1 MNTSIDTLVA
11 PSATLSP
18 TQGMDWDSE
27 RREKHERLASVSSI
41 LSGKFIPTDKTT
53 EVLENILRVG
63 DRVALEGN
71 NQKQADFLSR
81 ALAQVDPERVHGL
94 HMLFPS
100 ISRPEHLDLFEDGI
114 ATKVDFAF
122 SGQQSARV
130 AQLIDDGTMQV
141 GAIHTYLELY
151 SRMFLDLAPQVS
163 MVAAV
168 AADREGN
175 LYTGPNTEDTPAI
188 SEATAFRSGIVIAQ
202 VNEIVDKLP
211 RVDIPGS
218 WVDLVVEADKPFEV
232 EPLFT
237 RDPRKLTDVHVLL
250 GMLTLRGVYEKH
262 QVTSLNHGVGLD
274 TAAIELLL
282 PTYAQRYGLKGKIC
296 THWALNPHP
305 NLIPAIETGWVEKI
319 SAFGGEVGM
328 SKYVAARPNIFATGP
343 DGSLRSNRMVA
354 QAAGMYATDMFV
366 GSTLQVDPYGNSSTV
381 TAGRLAGFGG
391 APNLGSD
398 ARGRRHA
405 SPAWLDMA
413 QGEGQLGVQRG
424 QKLVVQIAETFNA
437 GADPKFVEQLD
448 AVAVGKNA
456 GMDVAPIMVYGDDV
470 THLVSEEGVAYLYKT
485 QSLEERRKAVSAIA
499 GVTPLGRTSN
509 PEDVAELRR
518 NGIVA
523 FPEDIGVNPSEAS
536 RTLLAAHS
544 IESLVE
550 WSGGLYEPPAK
561 FRSR

>member
-1 MNTSIDTLVA
+1 MTTSTIQAPTLWDTDRRNKAERIDAVSSLVA
-11 PSATLSP
+11 
-18 TQGMDWDSE
+18 
-27 RREKHERLASVSSI
+27 
-41 LSGKFIPTDKTT
+41 GKFIPTEKIT
-53 EVLENILRVG
+53 EALELLIQPG

-81 ALAQVDPERVHGL
+81 SLARVNPERIHDL

-114 ATKVDFAF
+114 ASKVDFAF
-122 SGQQSARV
+122 SGQQSART
-130 AQLIDDGTMQV
+130 AQLVEDGTMQV

-151 SRMFLDLAPQVS
+151 SRMFLDLAPRVS
-163 MVAAV
+163 LVAAV
-168 AADREGN
+168 SADKDGN
-175 LYTGPNTEDTPAI
+175 LFTGPNTEDTPTI
-188 SEATAFRSGIVIAQ
+188 SEATAYRSGIVIAQ
-202 VNEIVDKLP
+202 VNEIVDSLP

-218 WVDLVVEADKPFEV
+218 WVDFVVEADKPFEV
-232 EPLFT
+232 EALFT
-237 RDPRKLTDVHVLL
+237 RDPRQLTDVHVLL
-250 GMLTLRGVYEKH
+250 AMLTIRGVYEKH

-282 PTYAQRYGLKGKIC
+282 PTYAERYGLKGKIC

-305 NLIPAIETGWVEKI
+305 NLIPAIETGWVQRI

-328 SKYVAARPNIFATGP
+328 SNYVAARPDIFATGP
-343 DGSLRSNRMVA
+343 DGSLRSNRMAA
-354 QAAGMYATDMFV
+354 QSAGLYATDMFV
-366 GSTLQVDPYGNSSTV
+366 GSTLQIDPYGNSSTV

-398 ARGRRHA
+398 PRGRRHS

-413 QGEGQLGVQRG
+413 QGEGQLGIQRG

-437 GADPKFVEQLD
+437 GSDPKFVEQLD
-448 AVAVGKNA
+448 AVAVGKKA
-456 GMDVAPIMVYGDDV
+456 GMEIAPVMIYGDDV
-470 THLVSEEGVAYLYKT
+470 THLVSEEGVAYLYKA
-485 QSLEERRKAVSAIA
+485 QSLEERRLAVSAIS
-499 GVTPLGRTSN
+499 GVSPLGGIAN
-509 PEDVAELRR
+509 ADDIAELRR
-518 NGIVA
+518 NGLVG

-544 IESLVE
+544 MESLVE

-561 FRSR
+561 FKSR

>member
-1 MNTSIDTLVA
+1 MTTSTIQAPTLWDTDRRNKAERIDA
-11 PSATLSP
+11 
-18 TQGMDWDSE
+18 
-27 RREKHERLASVSSI
+27 VSS
-41 LSGKFIPTDKTT
+41 LVTGKLIPTEKIT
-53 EVLENILRVG
+53 EALELLIQPG

-81 ALAQVDPERVHGL
+81 SLARVNPERIHDL

-114 ATKVDFAF
+114 ASKVDFAF
-122 SGQQSARV
+122 SGQQSART
-130 AQLIDDGTMQV
+130 AQLVEDGTMQV

-151 SRMFLDLAPQVS
+151 SRMFLDLAPRVS
-163 MVAAV
+163 LVAAV
-168 AADREGN
+168 SADKDGN
-175 LYTGPNTEDTPAI
+175 LFTGPNTEDTPTI
-188 SEATAFRSGIVIAQ
+188 SEATAYRSGIVIAQ
-202 VNEIVDKLP
+202 VNEIVDSLP

-218 WVDLVVEADKPFEV
+218 WVDFVVEADKPFEV
-232 EPLFT
+232 EALFT
-237 RDPRKLTDVHVLL
+237 RDPRQLTDVHVLL
-250 GMLTLRGVYEKH
+250 AMLTIRGVYEKH

-282 PTYAQRYGLKGKIC
+282 PTYAERYGLKGKIC

-305 NLIPAIETGWVEKI
+305 NLIPAIETGWVQRI

-328 SKYVAARPNIFATGP
+328 SNYVAARPDIFATGP
-343 DGSLRSNRMVA
+343 DGSLRSNRMAA
-354 QAAGMYATDMFV
+354 QSAGLYATDMFV
-366 GSTLQVDPYGNSSTV
+366 GSTLQIDPYGNSSTV

-398 ARGRRHA
+398 PRGRRHS

-413 QGEGQLGVQRG
+413 QGEGQLGIQRG

-437 GADPKFVEQLD
+437 GSDPKFVEQLD
-448 AVAVGKNA
+448 AVAVGKKA
-456 GMDVAPIMVYGDDV
+456 GMEIAPVMIYGDDV
-470 THLVSEEGVAYLYKT
+470 THLVSEEGVAYLYKA
-485 QSLEERRKAVSAIA
+485 QSLEERRLAVSAIS
-499 GVTPLGRTSN
+499 GVSPLGGIAN
-509 PEDVAELRR
+509 ADDIAELRR
-518 NGIVA
+518 NGLVG

-544 IESLVE
+544 MESLVE

-561 FRSR
+561 FKSR

>member
-1 MNTSIDTLVA
+1 MTTSTIQAPTLWDTDRRNKAERIDA
-11 PSATLSP
+11 
-18 TQGMDWDSE
+18 
-27 RREKHERLASVSSI
+27 VSS
-41 LSGKFIPTDKTT
+41 LVTGKLIPTEKIT
-53 EVLENILRVG
+53 EALELLIQPG

-81 ALAQVDPERVHGL
+81 SLARVNPERIHDL

-114 ATKVDFAF
+114 ASKVDFAF
-122 SGQQSARV
+122 SGQQSART
-130 AQLIDDGTMQV
+130 AQLVEDGTMQV

-151 SRMFLDLAPQVS
+151 SRMFLDLAPRVS
-163 MVAAV
+163 LVAAV
-168 AADREGN
+168 SADKDGN
-175 LYTGPNTEDTPAI
+175 LFTGPNTEDTPTI
-188 SEATAFRSGIVIAQ
+188 SEATAYRSGIVIAQ
-202 VNEIVDKLP
+202 VNEIVDSLP

-218 WVDLVVEADKPFEV
+218 WVDFVVEADKPFEV
-232 EPLFT
+232 EALFT
-237 RDPRKLTDVHVLL
+237 RDPRQLTDVHVLL
-250 GMLTLRGVYEKH
+250 AMLTIRGVYEKH

-282 PTYAQRYGLKGKIC
+282 PTYAERYGLKGKIC

-305 NLIPAIETGWVEKI
+305 NLIPAIETGWVQRI

-328 SKYVAARPNIFATGP
+328 SNYVAARPDIFATGP
-343 DGSLRSNRMVA
+343 DGSLRSNRMAA
-354 QAAGMYATDMFV
+354 QSAGLYATDMFV
-366 GSTLQVDPYGNSSTV
+366 GSTLQIDPYGNSSTV

-398 ARGRRHA
+398 PRGRRHS

-413 QGEGQLGVQRG
+413 QGEGQLGIQRG

-437 GADPKFVEQLD
+437 GSDPKFVEQLD
-448 AVAVGKNA
+448 AVAVGKKA
-456 GMDVAPIMVYGDDV
+456 GMEIAPVMIYGDDV
-470 THLVSEEGVAYLYKT
+470 THLVSEEGVAYLYRA
-485 QSLEERRKAVSAIA
+485 QSLEERRLAVSAIS
-499 GVTPLGRTSN
+499 GVSPLGGIAN
-509 PEDVAELRR
+509 ADDIAELRR
-518 NGIVA
+518 NGLVG

-544 IESLVE
+544 MESLVE

-561 FRSR
+561 FKSR

>member
-1 MNTSIDTLVA
+1 MTTSTIQAPTLWDTDRRNKA
-11 PSATLSP
+11 
-18 TQGMDWDSE
+18 E
-27 RREKHERLASVSSI
+27 RINAVSS
-41 LSGKFIPTDKTT
+41 LVTGKFIPTEKIT
-53 EVLENILRVG
+53 EALELLIQPG

-81 ALAQVDPERVHGL
+81 SLARVNPERIHDL

-114 ATKVDFAF
+114 ASKVDFAF
-122 SGQQSARV
+122 SGQQSART
-130 AQLIDDGTMQV
+130 AQLVEDGTMQV

-151 SRMFLDLAPQVS
+151 SRMFLDLAPRVS
-163 MVAAV
+163 LVAAV
-168 AADREGN
+168 SADKDGN
-175 LYTGPNTEDTPAI
+175 LFTGPNTEDTPTI
-188 SEATAFRSGIVIAQ
+188 SEATAYRSGIVIAQ
-202 VNEIVDKLP
+202 VNEIVDSLP

-218 WVDLVVEADKPFEV
+218 WVDFVVEADKPFEV
-232 EPLFT
+232 EALFT
-237 RDPRKLTDVHVLL
+237 RDPRQLTDVHVLL
-250 GMLTLRGVYEKH
+250 AMLTIRGVYEKH

-282 PTYAQRYGLKGKIC
+282 PTYAERYGLKGKIC

-305 NLIPAIETGWVEKI
+305 NLIPAIETGWVQRI

-328 SKYVAARPNIFATGP
+328 SDYVAARPDIFATGP
-343 DGSLRSNRMVA
+343 DGSLRSNRMAA
-354 QAAGMYATDMFV
+354 QSAGLYATDMFV
-366 GSTLQVDPYGNSSTV
+366 GSTLQIDPYGNSSTV

-398 ARGRRHA
+398 PRGRRHS

-413 QGEGQLGVQRG
+413 QGEGQLGIQRG

-437 GADPKFVEQLD
+437 GSDPKFVEQLD
-448 AVAVGKNA
+448 AVAVGKKA
-456 GMDVAPIMVYGDDV
+456 GMEIAPVMIYGDDV
-470 THLVSEEGVAYLYKT
+470 THLVSEEGVAYLYKA
-485 QSLEERRKAVSAIA
+485 QSLEERRLAVSAIS
-499 GVTPLGRTSN
+499 GVSPLGGIAN
-509 PEDVAELRR
+509 ADDIAELRR
-518 NGIVA
+518 NGLVG

-544 IESLVE
+544 MESLVE

-561 FRSR
+561 FKSR

>member
-1 MNTSIDTLVA
+1 
-11 PSATLSP
+11 
-18 TQGMDWDSE
+18 
-27 RREKHERLASVSSI
+27 
-41 LSGKFIPTDKTT
+41 
-53 EVLENILRVG
+53 
-63 DRVALEGN
+63 
-71 NQKQADFLSR
+71 
-81 ALAQVDPERVHGL
+81 
-94 HMLFPS
+94 MLFPS

-485 QSLEERRKAVSAIA
+485 QSLDERRKAVSAIA

>member
-1 MNTSIDTLVA
+1 MTTSTIQAPTLWDTDRRNKA
-11 PSATLSP
+11 
-18 TQGMDWDSE
+18 E
-27 RREKHERLASVSSI
+27 RINAVSS
-41 LSGKFIPTDKTT
+41 LVTGKFIPTEKIT
-53 EVLENILRVG
+53 EALELLIQPG

-81 ALAQVDPERVHGL
+81 SLARVNPERIHDL

-114 ATKVDFAF
+114 ASKVDFAF
-122 SGQQSARV
+122 SGQQSART
-130 AQLIDDGTMQV
+130 AQLVEDGTMQV

-151 SRMFLDLAPQVS
+151 SRMFLDLAPRVS
-163 MVAAV
+163 LVAAV
-168 AADREGN
+168 SADKDGN
-175 LYTGPNTEDTPAI
+175 LFTGPNTEDTPTI
-188 SEATAFRSGIVIAQ
+188 SEATAYRSGIVIAQ
-202 VNEIVDKLP
+202 VNEIVDSLP

-218 WVDLVVEADKPFEV
+218 WVDFVVEADKPFEV
-232 EPLFT
+232 EALFT
-237 RDPRKLTDVHVLL
+237 RDPRQLTDVHVLL
-250 GMLTLRGVYEKH
+250 AMLTIRGVYEKH

-282 PTYAQRYGLKGKIC
+282 PTYAERYGLKGKIC

-305 NLIPAIETGWVEKI
+305 NLIPAIETGWVQRI

-328 SKYVAARPNIFATGP
+328 SNYVAARPDIFATGP
-343 DGSLRSNRMVA
+343 DGSLRSNRMAA
-354 QAAGMYATDMFV
+354 QSAGLYATDMFV
-366 GSTLQVDPYGNSSTV
+366 GSTLQIDPYGNSSTV

-398 ARGRRHA
+398 PRGRRHS

-413 QGEGQLGVQRG
+413 QGEGQLGIQRG

-437 GADPKFVEQLD
+437 GSDPKFVEQLD
-448 AVAVGKNA
+448 AVAVGKKA
-456 GMDVAPIMVYGDDV
+456 GMEIAPVMIYGDDV
-470 THLVSEEGVAYLYKT
+470 THLVSEEGVAYLYKA
-485 QSLEERRKAVSAIA
+485 QSLEERRLAVSAIS
-499 GVTPLGRTSN
+499 GVSPLGGIAN
-509 PEDVAELRR
+509 ADDIAELRR
-518 NGIVA
+518 NGLVG

-544 IESLVE
+544 MESLVE

-561 FRSR
+561 FKSR